1 MGYLDVLVESDV
13 LQEVLYEKGGSER
26 HSFSQ
31 PELQVWRLVDSAPQL
46 LPSIRDQLPYRAYRH
61 PAKSPT
67 AVSASS
73 LLTAINLIM
82 IRTSILRR
90 LRLSHPAKI
99 VLAFLGLAL
108 FLLLPSYRPSPTFDI
123 DQLDKAT
130 ASELESQENTEI
142 SARQEAISGS
152 GCCSAH
158 TSSAHPSDRRGHFR
172 PGCGDI
178 CQATSTFH

>member
-1 MGYLDVLVESDV
+1 MSWSNRTFCRRYYTRKEDRSDIV
-13 LQEVLYEKGGSER
+13 SPNRNYKCGAWWIPLFNCS
-26 HSFSQ
+26 
-31 PELQVWRLVDSAPQL
+31 RLSGINCLIEPIV
-46 LPSIRDQLPYRAYRH
+46 
-61 PAKSPT
+61 AKSPT